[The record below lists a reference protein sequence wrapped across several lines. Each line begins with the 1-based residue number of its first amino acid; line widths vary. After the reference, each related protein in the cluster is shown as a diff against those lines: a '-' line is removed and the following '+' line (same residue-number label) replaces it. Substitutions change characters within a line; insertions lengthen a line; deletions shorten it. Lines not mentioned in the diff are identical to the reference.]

1 MLQVRR
7 KYPPDL
13 IDGHTKW
20 VKTGGKRVRGFEA
33 GVPALDPIVLP
44 VGDKEGAIRR
54 KRHHHWLSQ
63 SAQVVAAASDRP
75 QDLSAGCQHDDAV
88 AASVG
93 QEQVAAQVDS
103 QAVQSIRPLR
113 LQAERGEQPAARVE
127 TEDTR
132 RATIDDEE
140 VVALNSDTGR
150 FRERRV
156 TQLRAPF
163 AEQVA
168 GRVEAHH
175 GVALGIGDHQVAARF
190 DSHEGQFAARRRA
203 GAYAHQQVGA
213 DSSHAWQRAAVT
225 AATTARPRQRQLDAR
240 NADENCQQRK
250 QRDHTY
256 EPPHPRHLH
265 IA

>member
-1 MLQVRR
+1 
-7 KYPPDL
+7 
-13 IDGHTKW
+13 
-20 VKTGGKRVRGFEA
+20 
-33 GVPALDPIVLP
+33 
-44 VGDKEGAIRR
+44 
-54 KRHHHWLSQ
+54 HWLSQ

-113 LQAERGEQPAARVE
+113 LQAERGEQPAARVK

-150 FRERRV
+150 FHERRI

-163 AEQVA
+163 AEQ
-168 GRVEAHH
+168 
-175 GVALGIGDHQVAARF
+175 
-190 DSHEGQFAARRRA
+190 
-203 GAYAHQQVGA
+203 
-213 DSSHAWQRAAVT
+213 
-225 AATTARPRQRQLDAR
+225 
-240 NADENCQQRK
+240 
-250 QRDHTY
+250 
-256 EPPHPRHLH
+256 
-265 IA
+265 